1 MAENVTPVLL
11 EVSGFEK
18 REVILY
24 DYKFNQT
31 TDIEGQLSGIPRGGD
46 INIRVKAMND
56 GNNQLLQWMLA
67 PNDPRDLKITVQN
80 SIDGST
86 MKTIEGT
93 GSYCIHYIE
102 KWEDGEQHY
111 EDIHVV
117 CQVLK
122 NGPVEFNNPWK

>member
-1 MAENVTPVLL
+1 MAKTPVTLQ
-11 EVSGFEK
+11 VADYVD
-18 REVILY
+18 REVLAVNY
-24 DYKFNQT
+24 DFEQA
-31 TDIEGQLSGIPRGGD
+31 TDKEGQLAGIPRGGYV
-46 INIRVKAMND
+46 NIRVKAMND